1 MANKYSLKKT
11 RVFGGKRY
19 SYASTSSSKVG
30 ANKKAKELRSKGRN
44 ARIVAFK
51 NLQGGTNYAI
61 YTSAKKRQ
69 GYNAR
74 MDESLGMRRGASRT
88 KRQSMKSRR
97 DESKGMSKS
106 MGRRA
111 YASVRSMDKGRR
123 TRR

>member
-1 MANKYSLKKT
+1 MGKLK
-11 RVFGGKRY
+11 RHRMFGGKRY
-19 SYASTSSSKVG
+19 AYSGIFILKSEAT
-30 ANKKAKELRSKGRN
+30 KKAKLARARGQN
-44 ARIVAFK
+44 ARIVRVK
-51 NLQGGTNYAI
+51 GGKSADYYAV
-61 YTSAKKRQ
+61 YTRLSSVRKRQ

-74 MDESLGMRRGASRT
+74 MDESLGMRRGKAKS
-88 KRQSMKSRR
+88 KKQSYKSRR

>member
-1 MANKYSLKKT
+1 MKMPIKRT
-11 RVFGGKRY
+11 RIFGGKRY
-19 SYASTSSSKVG
+19 GLISVFMNKSI
-30 ANKKAKELRSKGRN
+30 ANKTAKKIRAKGKN
-44 ARIVAFK
+44 ARVVSFK
-51 NLQGGTNYAI
+51 DGRKTKYAI
-61 YTSAKKRQ
+61 YISKRKRQ

-88 KRQSMKSRR
+88 KSQSMKSRR

>member
-1 MANKYSLKKT
+1 MRSNY
-11 RVFGGKRY
+11 RNFDGKRY
-19 SYASTSSSKVG
+19 VASHSTF
-30 ANKKAKELRSKGRN
+30 NKTNAKQRARVLRTRNMN
-44 ARIVAFK
+44 ARIVTSK
-51 NLQGGTNYAI
+51 KDGKSYYII
-61 YTSAKKRQ
+61 YTRVKKRQ

>member
-1 MANKYSLKKT
+1 MARL
-11 RVFGGKRY
+11 
-19 SYASTSSSKVG
+19 STSRFFNHKLF
-30 ANKKAKELRSKGRN
+30 KKQKENLSKGEAQQFAKKLRKRGFN
-44 ARIVAFK
+44 ARVVK
-51 NLQGGTNYAI
+51 YLNQLRHSRYAV
-61 YTSAKKRQ
+61 YSRKKSQ

>member
-1 MANKYSLKKT
+1 MARLKKT
-11 RVFGGKRY
+11 RMFGGKRY
-19 SYASTSSSKVG
+19 TYMGMFMKKST
-30 ANKKAKELRSKGRN
+30 ANQQAKFVRARGKN
-44 ARIVAFK
+44 ARIVSFK
-51 NLQGGTNYAI
+51 DGRKTKYAV
-61 YTSAKKRQ
+61 YTSPRKRQ